1 MMQDIDA
8 RGKPCP
14 KPVMMAKKALEK
26 TDGNFRIL
34 LDSRVSVENVRRFLE
49 SQSCNVSITEETQGT
64 FILVCSQPSET
75 TKETVNVDYIN
86 LQPNSGSKKINVLVT
101 SNVLGSSDEELGE
114 VLMKGF
120 LSTLASSDVNCGTI
134 ALMNGGVL
142 LALPENSASESLR
155 ALETKGWRVLVC
167 GTCTNHYGITD
178 RIAAGSISNMFEIT
192 ESLLDADNTL
202 TVP

>member
-1 MMQDIDA
+1 MVQDIDA

-34 LDSRVSVENVRRFLE
+34 LDSRVSVENVRKFLE
-49 SQSCNVSITEETQGT
+49 SRGCSVSTTEETQGT

-75 TKETVNVDYIN
+75 TEETVNVDHTD
-86 LQPNSGSKKINVLVT
+86 LKPNSGSKKISVLVT

-114 VLMKGF
+114 VLMKSF
-120 LSTLASSDVNCGTI
+120 LSTLASSDVNRGTI

-142 LALPENSASESLR
+142 LVTPENSASESLR

-192 ESLLDADNTL
+192 ESLLEADNTL